1 MKMQLIKVTT
11 HGFMTLLIV
20 TMLLGHGT
28 VAFAQKSDCWAEFFE
43 GAQFKGKNFRLKG
56 PAYKTNLVKVNG
68 ENWDKRIES
77 ILIGPKAT
85 VTVYEN
91 KNFKLTLKEMANHP
105 VLMKSLGVTKQDIL
119 EDSEIILHPNSKVHS
134 FGEYNFYHKIR
145 SIKIECR

>member
-1 MKMQLIKVTT
+1 MKQLKLIFR
-11 HGFMTLLIV
+11 GFKTLLIL
-20 TMLLGHGT
+20 TLLLGYGST
-28 VAFAQKSDCWAEFFE
+28 INAKSKDCWADFFE
-43 GAQFKGKNFRLKG
+43 DGQFKGKHFRLNG
-56 PAYKTNLVKVNG
+56 PTQKKNLLKINK

-85 VTVYEN
+85 VTVFEN

-105 VLMKSLGVTKQDIL
+105 VLMKSLGITKQDIL

-145 SIKIECR
+145 SFKIECHK